1 MNVVPRAQAT
11 RERQFYGFFDDF
23 LWYVITHL
31 WTSLKADTNTTMDI
45 DASYAGGRVLLYG
58 LTADNDE
65 VAIGTTQK
73 NFKDLVH
80 KPMVYEARIQFAE
93 GATNKLNVLAGFCSV
108 LTTANA
114 LRDDGAGVATTNDG
128 HYIYKVDGETVWRC
142 GSSRG
147 TTQYS
152 TTSGTTAG
160 GSVAQTLRIE
170 TQTEDATTCTT
181 RYYVDDV
188 QLADANGVP
197 IVHTQLLASAAAMQ
211 AGVAMKIG
219 SAAAESVYV
228 DYVSAYQL
236 R

>member
-1 MNVVPRAQAT
+1 MNICPLPVSMKEKSLFQI
-11 RERQFYGFFDDF
+11 FDDF
-23 LWYVITHL
+23 SWYVITHL

-73 NFKDLVH
+73 NFKDLANRPLVF
-80 KPMVYEARIQFAE
+80 EALVQFAE
-93 GATNKLNVLAGFCSV
+93 GATDKLNVLAGFCSV
-108 LTTANA
+108 LTSANT
-114 LRDDGAGVATTNDG
+114 LRDDGAGVVTTNDG

-147 TTQYS
+147 TTQYT

-160 GSVAQTLRIE
+160 GTTAQKLRIE
-170 TQTEDATTCTT
+170 TQPESSTECTT

-188 QLADANGVP
+188 QLRDTNGTP

-228 DYVSAYQL
+228 DYIAAAQL